1 MNNKQQS
8 YFITATIE
16 NKNNKKIYI
25 SASDLKRAFEVEHE
39 LLNYKTMEIYNIRKS
54 KYKPKSKKG
63 YIEIKSI
70 EDIES

>member
-1 MNNKQQS
+1 MNNKQIP
-8 YFITATIE
+8 YFVTATIE
-16 NKNNKKIYI
+16 SNNNKKIYI
-25 SASDLKRAFEVEHE
+25 SASDLKRAFEVERE

-70 EDIES
+70 NDME